1 MENWDSGLCFA
12 PQLPRGFDHFY
23 GAGRGGEPPFPAGQG
38 VHPRYPV
45 STQGAVGEGQMQK
58 LLRTKTHKRSLYESR
73 HNATI
78 FFHLGMRVKFQR
90 LFFLLALPDDF
101 RCPLCAAPYSAFNAW
116 FRFEWEICID
126 VSNQRT
132 SNRFQQLHAKSMR
145 CIFWYCQYQRICTK
159 I

>member
-1 MENWDSGLCFA
+1 MFSAVILFHHWFPLLEKIEIRA
-12 PQLPRGFDHFY
+12 YILPCNFPAVLIIFT
-23 GAGRGGEPPFPAGQG
+23 GRGGAGNPPFPAGRG

-101 RCPLCAAPYSAFNAW
+101 RCPLCAALYSAFNA
-116 FRFEWEICID
+116 
-126 VSNQRT
+126 
-132 SNRFQQLHAKSMR
+132 
-145 CIFWYCQYQRICTK
+145 
-159 I
+159 